1 MGYVIGFIIL
11 ILGLILGFVG
21 GALFSTNLLKRKLE
35 VIYNV
40 GFHDGWEQGREDLLS
55 YIDKTLGV
63 EIHMDSTT
71 IDGDK

>member
-1 MGYVIGFIIL
+1 MVYVIGFII
-11 ILGLILGFVG
+11 LILGFVG
-21 GALFSTNLLKRKLE
+21 GALFSINLLKRKLE

-40 GFHDGWEQGREDLLS
+40 GFHDGWEQGREDLLG

>member
-1 MGYVIGFIIL
+1 MVYVIGFII
-11 ILGLILGFVG
+11 LILGFVG
-21 GALFSTNLLKRKLE
+21 GALFSINLLKRKLE